1 MGILQNVMFM
11 PETYTKLDLEKPT
24 DYENDFEKQLLMGI
38 NLIRYNPKVYGTY
51 AVKLTCE
58 NKLAKNL
65 NKVNLLNYLQKCK

>member
-51 AVKLTCE
+51 AIKLACE

-65 NKVNLLNYLQKCK
+65 DKVNLLNYLQKCK